1 MHFELRKLYMFVVGS
16 MLKKVHFERLIETKG
31 FLGLLIIEV
40 DHIVLKELIHY
51 MKAIEIKLL
60 VLLIEKELCCLY
72 LILNQQFQQ
81 EVWE

>member
-1 MHFELRKLYMFVVGS
+1 MFVVGS

-60 VLLIEKELCCLY
+60 VLLIEKELCYLY